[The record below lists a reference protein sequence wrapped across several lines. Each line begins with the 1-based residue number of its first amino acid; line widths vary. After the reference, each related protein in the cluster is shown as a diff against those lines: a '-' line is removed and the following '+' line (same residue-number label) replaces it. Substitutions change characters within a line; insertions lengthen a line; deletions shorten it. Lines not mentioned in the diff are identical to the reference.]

1 MNKAE
6 FSAQKIAADAIGES
20 LTGDYVAA
28 TAAAVRRLFTVLEC
42 KPTAQDRTTME
53 AFVEVLLSVIGED

>member
-1 MNKAE
+1 MNITE

-28 TAAAVRRLFTVLEC
+28 TSTAVRRLVAVLKCE
-42 KPTAQDRTTME
+42 PTAQDRTTME